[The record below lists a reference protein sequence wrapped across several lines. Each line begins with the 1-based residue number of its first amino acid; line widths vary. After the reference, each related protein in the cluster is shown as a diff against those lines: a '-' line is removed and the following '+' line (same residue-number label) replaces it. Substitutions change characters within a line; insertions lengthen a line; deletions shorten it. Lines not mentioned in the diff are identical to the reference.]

1 VTGIEEERRVSDQGL
16 TGHSRLRSLIYPFKV
31 IVFPFRTF
39 REITQNLDSLKILP
53 GFVLVIALQLLT
65 SLSIVY
71 VRASRIFLD
80 SETHSASLLTTDF
93 LGTNILPILLQ
104 GLLSLLLNW
113 ITYAV
118 LLLLIARVFSQKR
131 TPLNPSLLVVGYTF
145 SVLVVSGVATTLL
158 VSLLPEIHFDA
169 PLWFSGAPEDIA
181 KVYEAV
187 WGPTLVLQVLNYL
200 GLVFM
205 FWLVM
210 LGAIVVK
217 IANEIRFT
225 TAIMISFVAYFLSAL
240 ITAFLST

>member
-1 VTGIEEERRVSDQGL
+1 VRGVEEERSASDQGL
-16 TGHSRLRSLIYPFKV
+16 TEHSRLRSLIYPFKV

-39 REITQNLDSLKILP
+39 RELTRDLDSLKILP
-53 GFVLVIALQLLT
+53 GFVLVISLQLLT

-80 SETHSASLLTTDF
+80 SDTHSAGPLTTDF
-93 LGTNILPILLQ
+93 LGANLPPILLR

-118 LLLLIARVFSQKR
+118 LLLLIVRVFSQKR

-145 SVLVVSGVATTLL
+145 SVLVVSGLVTTLL

-169 PLWFSGAPEDIA
+169 TVWSSGPPEEIA
-181 KVYEAV
+181 KVYAAV
-187 WGPTLVLQVLNYL
+187 WGTTLVLPALNYL
-200 GLVFM
+200 GLIFM

-210 LGAIVVK
+210 LGAIVVN
-217 IANEIRFT
+217 IANEIKLT
-225 TAIMISFVAYFLSAL
+225 TAIMVSFTAYFSSAL
-240 ITAFLST
+240 ITAFLTV